1 MEYLINQHIK
11 ALKPR
16 VADPARNN
24 HVIYLDRN
32 ELPFPPSPRVIQAIM
47 DTASTINRYPD
58 TLGGSLRKA
67 LADYAG
73 VGEKEI
79 IIGNGSD
86 DLIELLAKVFI
97 APQKEVLIPNPTFL
111 VYSLTTQIMGGDT
124 IIVQRNPNFDLN
136 VQEIIDRVTPA
147 TKVIFIA
154 NPNNPT
160 GNLVSRDDILKI
172 VNYVDCLV
180 VVDECYYEMS
190 QQTVVDLVNQ
200 YDNLLVLRSLSKSF
214 GLAGLRL
221 GYAIAH
227 EKLIDYLYR
236 AAQIF
241 PVNKLA
247 LAAGMAAL
255 EDLDYVYANI
265 RQICTERENLGQNLT
280 NMGLMVYPSAT
291 NFLFVS
297 TKPLE
302 ILSSKLVQVLRDKN
316 IWVRDFGYKLGL
328 DGYYFRTAIGTPNEN
343 QKLHTALKEA
353 ISEINVTDIT
363 REKEGVKSDRNRL

>member
-16 VADPARNN
+16 VADAARNN

-32 ELPFPPSPRVIQAIM
+32 ELPLPPSPRVIQAIM
-47 DTASTINRYPD
+47 DTASTVNRYPD

-111 VYSLTTQIMGGDT
+111 VYSLATQIMGGDT
-124 IIVQRNPNFDLN
+124 IVVQRNPNFDLN
-136 VQEIIDRVTPA
+136 VQEIIDQVTPA

-160 GNLVSRDDILKI
+160 GNLVDRDDILKI

-180 VVDECYYEMS
+180 VIDECYYEIS

-200 YDNLLVLRSLSKSF
+200 YDNLLVLRSLAKSF

-236 AAQIF
+236 ATQIF

-265 RQICTERENLGQNLT
+265 RQICTERENLGQNLA

-297 TKPLE
+297 TKPLG
-302 ILSSKLVQVLRDKN
+302 ILSAKLVQVLRDKN
-316 IWVRDFGYKLGL
+316 IWVKDLGYKLGL
-328 DGYYFRTAIGTPNEN
+328 DGYYFRTTIGTPDEN
-343 QKLHTALKEA
+343 QKLRVALAEA
-353 ISEINVTDIT
+353 ISEITN
-363 REKEGVKSDRNRL
+363 S